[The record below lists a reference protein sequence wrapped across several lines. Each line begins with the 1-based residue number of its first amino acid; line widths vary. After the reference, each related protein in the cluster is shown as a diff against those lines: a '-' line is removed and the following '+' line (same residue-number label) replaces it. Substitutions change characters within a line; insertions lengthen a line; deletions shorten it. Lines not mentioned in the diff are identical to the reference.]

1 MAIVFED
8 TLKKNISAD
17 KLLPVYILFGEDGYL
32 KKNYTDK
39 ILKLITEPD
48 DVFNCSKFSSNC
60 ELQDVYDAVL
70 QLPFMADKKFVE
82 LYDFDFEKC
91 SKSDFDRLV
100 SLLSDVPDSATLV
113 LRFDSVEFDSK
124 KSTKFKKIVEAAEK
138 SGGIAAKLDHRKA
151 PELAKML
158 CDGAAKRG
166 CKFDSSA
173 ARYLIETAG
182 DDINL
187 LKNELEKLCAY
198 AKGGAITKEMVEK
211 VCIKTVEASVY
222 NLSKYIIDCD
232 ISTSLKTLDEL
243 FFMRIEPMIILH
255 TISSVYVD
263 MLRVF
268 AAKGQSLSVNEVS
281 TQFGYK
287 ARAFLLDKA
296 SQNLRKFDRKKLILS
311 FDALTAADNSLK
323 SFGADER
330 IILEQLVIRLIY
342 IIVKGESVDKPR

>member
-32 KKNYTDK
+32 KKNYSDK

-48 DVFNCSKFSSNC
+48 DVFNCSKFDSNC
-60 ELQDVYDAVL
+60 DLQDVYDAVL
-70 QLPFMADKKFVE
+70 QLPFMGDKKYIE

-91 SKSDFDRLV
+91 SKSELDRLCA
-100 SLLSDVPDSATLV
+100 LLEDVPDSATLV
-113 LRFDSVEFDSK
+113 LRFDSVDFDSK
-124 KSTKFKKIVEAAEK
+124 KSSKFKRIMTAAEK

-151 PELAKML
+151 PELTKML

-166 CKFDSSA
+166 CKFETSA
-173 ARYLIETAG
+173 AKYLIESAG

-198 AKGGAITKEMVEK
+198 AKGGVITKETVEK

-222 NLSKYIIDCD
+222 NLSKYIIDCN
-232 ISTSLKTLDEL
+232 ITASLKILDEL
-243 FFMRIEPMIILH
+243 FFMRVEPMIILH

-268 AAKGQSLSVNEVS
+268 AAKGQSLPINEVS
-281 TQFGYK
+281 EQFGYK

-296 SQNLRKFDRKKLILS
+296 VTNLRKFDRKKLALS
-311 FDALTAADNSLK
+311 LDALIAADNSLK
-323 SFGADER
+323 SFGADGR
-330 IILEQLVIRLIY
+330 IILEQLVVRLIY
-342 IIVKGESVDKPR
+342 IIVKGEAVDKA